1 MSSTLAER
9 RAFWA
14 QQVDAWSRS
23 GLSLTA
29 YARQQGLASS
39 SLCRWQRAL
48 TSQDSMPAMIPV
60 RVMPAAAPIVLVRGN
75 WRLSLPASTSPVWLA
90 ELLQGL
96 S

>member
-1 MSSTLAER
+1 MSSILAQR
-9 RAFWA
+9 RAFWV

-23 GLSLTA
+23 GLSLNA

-39 SLCRWQRAL
+39 SLCRWQRVL
-48 TSQDSMPAMIPV
+48 TSQDSMPAMVPV
-60 RVMPAAAPIVLVRGN
+60 RVMPAAAPIVLAQGN
-75 WRLSLPASTSPVWLA
+75 WHLSLPASTSPAWLA